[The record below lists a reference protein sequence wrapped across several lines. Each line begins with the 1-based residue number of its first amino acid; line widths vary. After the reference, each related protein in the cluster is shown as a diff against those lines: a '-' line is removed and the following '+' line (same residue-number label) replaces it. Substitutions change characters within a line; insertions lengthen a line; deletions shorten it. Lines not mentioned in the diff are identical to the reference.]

1 MESRQIIFVVF
12 HLFSLIQ
19 TTGALVITI
28 KNLRKSFGSLNVLT
42 DINLQ
47 IGMGEIYGLVGRS
60 GAGKSTLLRCINGLE
75 SYDDGFLNV
84 GGVEVNSLSP
94 KSAREFKKEI
104 GMIFQQFSLL
114 SRLNVYDNIALPMK
128 CWKYKSSEI
137 KKKVH
142 ELVEVVGLQE
152 KLYSRPSELSGG
164 QKQRVAIARALSMNP
179 KILLCD
185 EATSALD
192 PKTAK
197 SIISLLIEINKRL
210 GITIVVVTHQM
221 SVLKSSCSE
230 ISILENGRIAEK
242 GLVEEI
248 FLRQPQA
255 LTNLTGETDH
265 VLPGKGHNLKILL
278 SQEFH
283 NKPIIIQMV
292 RELGIEF
299 LIVGGE
305 FDRFR
310 ESTLGSVIIN
320 IAEVDF
326 SKVTSYLTGHKV
338 PWKQMIPSEYNS
350 MASLEEE
357 ECNVE

>member
-1 MESRQIIFVVF
+1 LYQ
-12 HLFSLIQ
+12 LKKL
-19 TTGALVITI
+19 GALVITI
-28 KNLRKSFGSLNVLT
+28 RNLSKNFGSLNVLK
-42 DINLQ
+42 DISLQ
-47 IGMGEIYGLVGRS
+47 IGAKEIYGLVGRS

-75 SYDDGFLNV
+75 RYDEGSLKVDGI
-84 GGVEVNSLSP
+84 EVNSLDQ

-114 SRLNVYDNIALPMK
+114 SRLNVYENIALPMR
-128 CWKYKSSEI
+128 CWKYRNSAIE
-137 KKKVH
+137 KKAK
-142 ELVEVVGLQE
+142 ELVEVVGLQD
-152 KLYSRPSELSGG
+152 KLHSRPSELSGG

-221 SVLKSSCSE
+221 SVLKCSCTE

-242 GLVEEI
+242 GFVDEI

-255 LTNLTGETDH
+255 LTNLIGEKDH
-265 VLPGKGHNLKILL
+265 FLPDKGCNLKILL
-278 SQEFH
+278 SQELY
-283 NKPIIIQMV
+283 NRPIIIQMA
-292 RELGIEF
+292 RELEIDF

-305 FDRFR
+305 LDRFR
-310 ESTLGSVIIN
+310 ESALGSVIIN
-320 IAEVDF
+320 ISEIDL
-326 SKVTSYLTGHKV
+326 SRVTNYLTSKDIS
-338 PWKQMIPSEYNS
+338 WKQLDFFEY
-350 MASLEEE
+350 SLGLYLQEEE
-357 ECNVE
+357 